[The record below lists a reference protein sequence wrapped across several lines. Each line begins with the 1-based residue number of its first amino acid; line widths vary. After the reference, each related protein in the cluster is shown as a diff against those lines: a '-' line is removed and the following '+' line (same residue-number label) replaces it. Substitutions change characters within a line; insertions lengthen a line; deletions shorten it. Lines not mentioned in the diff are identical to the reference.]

1 MSRRAIKRYEQDL
14 QANQADKS
22 AESEDDERPSEP
34 LTPSPRPSRG
44 QGLFALLGEQQDNSE
59 SESDDGTQAAP
70 EISKENQQES
80 HSEPEIVTEKKS
92 DEQLEGNTQT
102 EKEEAQG
109 PKPMKKKKR
118 RKRKGKKRTDADLA
132 DRETDPDWIA
142 LSEATA
148 ETSAK
153 QDGTKPGWIPSSYF
167 AEDDSEAIREE
178 AVRIMAAIEGIVF
191 SADEL
196 HQENRDVLSNSV
208 SKILH
213 VEPRLLNADSEL
225 KRLFGSR
232 VIESERRGEE
242 ATNAAGGR
250 RRGRGNGRSNIRRR
264 VSLVSPRENWF
275 PEAPGLVMEIDSQ
288 TTDKDMTGVR
298 YFRYVH
304 EASYARLQEE
314 YRVIVG
320 THDPN
325 LLAEFCSRH
334 PYHVDTLL
342 QLAELYRQM
351 GELDR
356 AAEQIERC
364 LYVLESSWNVA
375 FKPYDGNCR
384 LRFDL
389 VENRSIFV
397 ALFRYSQLLTRRG
410 LHRTALEISKLI
422 LNFDPEN
429 DPMGV
434 LMLADA
440 FALLSGEYQWI
451 RDMHADY
458 SLIPMRYFPN
468 FAAST
473 AIAAESMRQGIGGIS
488 DRAGSGKR
496 KKKAKATSIDSSEAS
511 DSRNPDDLL
520 TDVLITFP
528 MLLKPLLSAIQDE
541 SGVWTEH
548 RLFDEAWY
556 SVGYQDN
563 GVLFRMCRVYAER
576 SKLLWNS
583 TSNKQ
588 MLLRCARA
596 AGELDTAAGTGK
608 HPVTGRLTP
617 ALVSDLANHGR
628 VAKCRALRAEAGDWL
643 RTSGLYQSVQLS
655 DFTDSTTNL
664 PAEVLAGDAGERAVG
679 APPPPREVSLTQGA
693 MEFLQSL
700 LPWRAASDAQ

>member
-1 MSRRAIKRYEQDL
+1 MSRRAIKRYEEVL
-14 QANQADKS
+14 QAEQLES
-22 AESEDDERPSEP
+22 AEPNGVDKDSEES

-44 QGLFALLGEQQDNSE
+44 KGLFALLGEQNDDTDGE
-59 SESDDGTQAAP
+59 SEEAQQVNEGPINITQPLVETEPAVEAKSDGEQDDLRD
-70 EISKENQQES
+70 E
-80 HSEPEIVTEKKS
+80 TEK
-92 DEQLEGNTQT
+92 ETHANTQT
-102 EKEEAQG
+102 K
-109 PKPMKKKKR
+109 KKKKKKKR
-118 RKRKGKKRTDADLA
+118 RGKKRADADPI

-142 LSEATA
+142 LNEATA
-148 ETSAK
+148 TE
-153 QDGTKPGWIPSSYF
+153 QHDTKPGWIPSSYF
-167 AEDDSEAIREE
+167 ANDDSEAVREE
-178 AVRIMAAIEGIVF
+178 ATRIMATIEAIAFDGTWE
-191 SADEL
+191 
-196 HQENRDVLSNSV
+196 SV
-208 SKILH
+208 RAKYDISIKTLTEVIR

-242 ATNAAGGR
+242 IASGRGGR
-250 RRGRGNGRSNIRRR
+250 RRGRGGGRNNPRRR

-275 PEAPGLVMEIDSQ
+275 PEAPGLVMQLDSED
-288 TTDKDMTGVR
+288 TDTDPTGVR

-314 YRVIVG
+314 YRFVVG

-325 LLAEFCSRH
+325 LLAELCSRC

-384 LRFDL
+384 LRFEL
-389 VENRSIFV
+389 VENRSIYV

-429 DPMGV
+429 DPMGI
-434 LMLADA
+434 LMVADS
-440 FALLSGEYQWI
+440 FALLCGEHQWI
-451 RDMHADY
+451 QDMHADY
-458 SLIPMRYFPN
+458 SLIPLRYFPN

-473 AIAAESMRQGIGGIS
+473 AVAAESMRQGIGGIS
-488 DRAGSGKR
+488 SRGTAGKR
-496 KKKAKATSIDSSEAS
+496 KKITKAA
-511 DSRNPDDLL
+511 PDDAADAFDAQTPDDILIDALL
-520 TDVLITFP
+520 TFP
-528 MLLKPLLSAIQDE
+528 MLLRPLLSAVQDE

-556 SVGYQDN
+556 SVGYEDH
-563 GVLFRMCRVYAER
+563 GVLLRMCRVYAER

-583 TSNKQ
+583 TANKQ
-588 MLLRCARA
+588 MLVRCARA
-596 AGELDTAAGTGK
+596 AGDLDTAAGTGT

-617 ALVSDLANHGR
+617 AVVSDPAQHTR
-628 VAKCRALRAEAGDWL
+628 VAKCRSRRAEAGEWL
-643 RTSGLYQSVQLS
+643 GSSGLYQAVQIS

-664 PAEVLAGDAGERAVG
+664 PAEILAGDGAAAPIG
-679 APPPPREVSLTQGA
+679 APPPPREMSLTQGA

-700 LPWRAASDAQ
+700 LPWRAATDAQ